1 MRAFL
6 PGSLVDVRPVRE
18 TTHLEGKE
26 LEFKVIKIDKQRNN
40 IVVSRRAVMEA
51 ENSAERDE
59 LLAKL
64 EEGME
69 VEGNR

>member
-1 MRAFL
+1 MFAQFVKR
-6 PGSLVDVRPVRE
+6 
-18 TTHLEGKE
+18 HLEGKE

-69 VEGNR
+69 VKVSLRT